1 MFRSLESILKPGQS
15 SFSVDPGFSLS
26 LLQLPQSL
34 SSIIRVLQPVLP
46 SVPCSYACLTSIW
59 LAGGQTGE
67 IEIGETEDKN
77 QSQENPG
84 SGSHWY
90 DCKLSVKVEKQAQ
103 DQELRDKVWSESTNL
118 INSALYST

>member
-1 MFRSLESILKPGQS
+1 MFRSFQSILKPGQS

-59 LAGGQTGE
+59 LAGGKTRE
-67 IEIGETEDKN
+67 NEMGETKDKK
-77 QSQENPG
+77 QIQEYSG

-103 DQELRDKVWSESTNL
+103 DPELRDKVWSESKNL